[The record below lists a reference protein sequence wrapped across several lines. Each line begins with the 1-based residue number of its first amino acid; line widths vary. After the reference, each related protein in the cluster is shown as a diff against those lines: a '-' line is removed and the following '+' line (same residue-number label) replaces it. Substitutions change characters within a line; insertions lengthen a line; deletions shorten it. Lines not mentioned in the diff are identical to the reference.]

1 MRLLITAIH
10 GIMTNQTDPSWPDKF
25 DAWMFERDPEVKVL
39 KKEYRAGPFPRWN
52 CWIKDP
58 LLARS
63 LANELELFLRP
74 QRSAFNPQL
83 WFVAH
88 SNGAVIALLTARLLI
103 KRGFKIGGLILTGA
117 ACEADIERNEV
128 LQWRC
133 RGMLGSAIAYS
144 STEDH
149 ILPELP
155 TLDPVASVVSRFRS
169 WVWGKLLWPYGGL
182 GRTGWLLDGRPL
194 SRLDSLAA
202 AEGMACRPPAIFT
215 RWFPGGHSG
224 YFAPQNIARTFE
236 QIYGDI
242 GKSEGRGTTKSEGR
256 NPKAEI
262 PQSGTNPEIRIR
274 DGSLTK
280 RMGAGGL
287 LFLPSAFVPLCG
299 ISDFGIR
306 ISDLGTT
313 RGITRSLVLAQ
324 APAPVG
330 LAAWLACAAFVLM
343 LANQA
348 FRLKERLLG
357 EKSPQQIFPQPLDV
371 RPVRDPVS
379 REYCDNVYETSTRR
393 IQAIEQELNELRHER
408 RESSAKLEEKIGIV
422 GREIPEMERRLN

>member
-1 MRLLITAIH
+1 MSTIIAALH
-10 GIMTNQTDPSWPDKF
+10 GIMTGQTDPSWPDKL
-25 DAWMFERDPEVKVL
+25 DAWMFQRDPRVKVL

-58 LLARS
+58 LLARA

-74 QRSAFNPQL
+74 QRSTFNPQL

-182 GRTGWLLDGRPL
+182 GRTGW
-194 SRLDSLAA
+194 
-202 AEGMACRPPAIFT
+202 I
-215 RWFPGGHSG
+215 H
-224 YFAPQNIARTFE
+224 
-236 QIYGDI
+236 
-242 GKSEGRGTTKSEGR
+242 
-256 NPKAEI
+256 
-262 PQSGTNPEIRIR
+262 
-274 DGSLTK
+274 
-280 RMGAGGL
+280 
-287 LFLPSAFVPLCG
+287 
-299 ISDFGIR
+299 
-306 ISDLGTT
+306 
-313 RGITRSLVLAQ
+313 
-324 APAPVG
+324 
-330 LAAWLACAAFVLM
+330 
-343 LANQA
+343 
-348 FRLKERLLG
+348 
-357 EKSPQQIFPQPLDV
+357 
-371 RPVRDPVS
+371 
-379 REYCDNVYETSTRR
+379 
-393 IQAIEQELNELRHER
+393 
-408 RESSAKLEEKIGIV
+408 
-422 GREIPEMERRLN
+422 